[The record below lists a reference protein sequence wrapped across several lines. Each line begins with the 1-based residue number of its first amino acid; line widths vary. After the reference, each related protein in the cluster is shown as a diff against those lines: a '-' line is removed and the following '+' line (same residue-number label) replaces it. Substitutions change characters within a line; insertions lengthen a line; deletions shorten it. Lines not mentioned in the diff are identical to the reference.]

1 MRVLLLV
8 LALVSPP
15 ASERL
20 GHTFD
25 QDTTQRIHDVVVA
38 GGEPALAALCLRV
51 APGWLKLGC
60 PTFAEVVAEYV
71 ADRPP
76 LGRCLRVDARFE
88 VPPLTAAYVACP

>member
-8 LALVSPP
+8 LALVAPP

-25 QDTTQRIHDVVVA
+25 RDTTQRIHDVVVT
-38 GGEPALAALCLRV
+38 GGEPALAALCWRV

-76 LGRCLRVDARFE
+76 HGRCLRVDARFD
-88 VPPLTAAYVACP
+88 VPPLTAAYVECP

>member
-8 LALVSPP
+8 LALVTP

-25 QDTTQRIHDVVVA
+25 QATTQRVYDVVVA
-38 GGEPALAALCLRV
+38 GGKPALTALCVRV

-60 PTFAEVVAEYV
+60 PTFADVVADYV
-71 ADRPP
+71 ASRPP
-76 LGRCLRVDARFE
+76 EGRCLRVDARFD
-88 VPPLTAAYVACP
+88 VPPLTAAYVVCP